1 MCTVKNFTADGTP
14 LFYIDAFTS
23 SNDNITFTIKVEPVV
38 DFELG

>member
-1 MCTVKNFTADGTP
+1 MCTVKNFTADNMP

-23 SNDNITFTIKVEPVV
+23 SNDSVSFTIEVEPVL

>member
-1 MCTVKNFTADGTP
+1 MCPVKNFTAGDTP

-23 SNDNITFTIKVEPVV
+23 SIDNVTFTIKVEPVL